1 MHWKLPA
8 LAAAGILCLP
18 AFAEA
23 ASAVKDWPSYNN
35 TLTSERYSTLDA
47 IDSKNVARLKVLCS
61 FDTGEQTSFQT
72 GLLEVD
78 GTLFATTEH
87 DTISIDANN
96 CKQNWRA
103 HAEFASGVLKVNRGA
118 AWLDGRVF
126 RGTTDGR
133 VIAYTAKTGKPLW
146 STVIADPAKGESVPA
161 SPIAWN
167 GLVFI
172 GNAGGDNK
180 GVKGRMYAL
189 DAATG
194 HIVWEFYMVPKAPG
208 DAARGPEAPGAAPN
222 AGTWKNAKSIPVTGG
237 ATWTSYSLDPAK
249 GLLYVPGG
257 NPAPDFASG
266 SREGENLFASSI
278 VVLDAKTGA
287 YKKHFQLVK
296 RDFHDWD
303 ISSAPLLFL
312 EQGGTPDAGGSAQR
326 WTLVPV

>member
-1 MHWKLPA
+1 MLTPRAPFARWTSTKRRWNIAGHQGIQEMDMQWTLPV
-8 LAAAGILCLP
+8 LAAGILCLP
-18 AFAEA
+18 AIAEA

-133 VIAYTAKTGKPLW
+133 VVAYTAKTGKPLW

-189 DAATG
+189 DAATR
-194 HIVWEFYMVPKAPG
+194 HIVWGFYMVPKAPG
-208 DAARGPEAPGAAPN
+208 DAARGPEAAP
-222 AGTWKNAKSIPVTGG
+222 AGSHG
-237 ATWTSYSLDPAK
+237 
-249 GLLYVPGG
+249 
-257 NPAPDFASG
+257 
-266 SREGENLFASSI
+266 ASS
-278 VVLDAKTGA
+278 
-287 YKKHFQLVK
+287 
-296 RDFHDWD
+296 W
-303 ISSAPLLFL
+303 
-312 EQGGTPDAGGSAQR
+312 
-326 WTLVPV
+326 

>member
-8 LAAAGILCLP
+8 LAAAGMLCLP
-18 AFAEA
+18 AFAEG

-133 VIAYTAKTGKPLW
+133 VVAYTAKTGKPLW

-208 DAARGPEAPGAAPN
+208 DAARGTEAPGAGSHSA
-222 AGTWKNAKSIPVTGG
+222 TSWKNAKGIPVTGG

-257 NPAPDFASG
+257 NPAPDFNGDVRMGDNLYTECVVALNLDSG
-266 SREGENLFASSI
+266 KLQW
-278 VVLDAKTGA
+278 
-287 YKKHFQLVK
+287 HFQFT
-296 RDFHDWD
+296 RTTPW
-303 ISSAPLLFL
+303 I
-312 EQGGTPDAGGSAQR
+312 GTRSKSRFWSTPHIRVRCAS
-326 WTLVPV
+326 